1 MTTYNKLSH
10 DLIFI
15 HHIHATTKCFI
26 RVYLIHRLCMLWL
39 CGYIGKLYAT
49 VKPKV
54 ISYVKY
60 APVKGTSLAT
70 GITLIKTMIGK
81 N

>member
-1 MTTYNKLSH
+1 
-10 DLIFI
+10 
-15 HHIHATTKCFI
+15 
-26 RVYLIHRLCMLWL
+26 MLWL

>member
-1 MTTYNKLSH
+1 
-10 DLIFI
+10 
-15 HHIHATTKCFI
+15 
-26 RVYLIHRLCMLWL
+26 MLWL

-81 N
+81 NKKNVNIKKVSLDIVKLIVMRNHSI